1 MREEKILIVD
11 DEEAI
16 RTFCQRALKRKEYFV
31 ETAENGR
38 IALEKLKEK
47 WFNLL
52 LTDLRMPELDG
63 LALLHQV
70 KKLYPSTEVV
80 IVTAYGDIESAVEAM
95 KEDAFD
101 YVLKPFEIDK
111 LYTVVEH
118 ALEKQRLAQE
128 VKELRELKALYETS
142 QVVVSLMPAKDILY
156 TILKNACEVLGG
168 DAGSIMLYNEKNKA
182 LAVEVG
188 IGLDKEAYEE
198 MVRIGEGISGWVVA
212 HNEPVLLINGLKND
226 LRFRNLKPRIE
237 IKSAL
242 SVPLIYREEI
252 IGVVNLNTLK
262 EKYFTEHELKM
273 LTIFADVAAVTIEN
287 MRAYQAVEK
296 ANFELQNL
304 DKLKS
309 EFVANASHEL
319 RTPLMNF
326 RAALDILNKE
336 KNIIFPLGEKNEERR
351 NKLFEILNKNMQRME
366 ELATQILDFTRI
378 EAGIFK
384 IVKEE
389 FFLSELIKETVESFH
404 LLAEKKNIHLQVEIS
419 PEVNKLNA
427 DRSRI
432 QQVISNLLS
441 NAIKFTPSAGKIN
454 IEAKIIRKNKE
465 KEFVGVSVED
475 TGIGISREGKEKIFE
490 KFYRAD
496 NSLSRETGGFGLGLT
511 ISKHIVE
518 AHQGEISVESELGKG
533 SRFSFKLPIV

>member
-16 RTFCQRALKRKEYFV
+16 RTFCQRALERKEYFV

-128 VKELRELKALYETS
+128 VKELRELKVLYETS

-182 LAVEVG
+182 LSVK
-188 IGLDKEAYEE
+188 L
-198 MVRIGEGISGWVVA
+198 
-212 HNEPVLLINGLKND
+212 VL
-226 LRFRNLKPRIE
+226 
-237 IKSAL
+237 
-242 SVPLIYREEI
+242 V
-252 IGVVNLNTLK
+252 
-262 EKYFTEHELKM
+262 
-273 LTIFADVAAVTIEN
+273 
-287 MRAYQAVEK
+287 
-296 ANFELQNL
+296 
-304 DKLKS
+304 
-309 EFVANASHEL
+309 
-319 RTPLMNF
+319 
-326 RAALDILNKE
+326 
-336 KNIIFPLGEKNEERR
+336 
-351 NKLFEILNKNMQRME
+351 
-366 ELATQILDFTRI
+366 
-378 EAGIFK
+378 
-384 IVKEE
+384 
-389 FFLSELIKETVESFH
+389 
-404 LLAEKKNIHLQVEIS
+404 
-419 PEVNKLNA
+419 
-427 DRSRI
+427 
-432 QQVISNLLS
+432 
-441 NAIKFTPSAGKIN
+441 
-454 IEAKIIRKNKE
+454 
-465 KEFVGVSVED
+465 
-475 TGIGISREGKEKIFE
+475 
-490 KFYRAD
+490 
-496 NSLSRETGGFGLGLT
+496 
-511 ISKHIVE
+511 
-518 AHQGEISVESELGKG
+518 
-533 SRFSFKLPIV
+533 